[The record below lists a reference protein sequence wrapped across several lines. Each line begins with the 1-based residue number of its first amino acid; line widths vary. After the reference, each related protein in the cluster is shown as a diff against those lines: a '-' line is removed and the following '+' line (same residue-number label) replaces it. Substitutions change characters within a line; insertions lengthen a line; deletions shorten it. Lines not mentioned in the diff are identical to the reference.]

1 MQTLISKIAQS
12 CVWFF
17 QTIADIYKN
26 PGHSLAKKKKA
37 SYNYFPIKSI
47 NERGRI
53 DFNFYNLCLIVTGD
67 RFVIY

>member
-1 MQTLISKIAQS
+1 MQTLISKIAQT

-26 PGHSLAKKKKA
+26 RGHGLARKKKA

-47 NERGRI
+47 NEGGRI
-53 DFNFYNLCLIVTGD
+53 DF
-67 RFVIY
+67 